1 MNKNKVSIIISI
13 IIFFIIIFEMFF
25 YIQKGIQI
33 NKLNNMYKDIEFLED
48 KIAIYYLNN
57 EELPVYEKNINQIE
71 NDELSYGMKK
81 NNIND
86 KYIINSQSHTIYY
99 YCGIKYNN
107 ETYYT
112 KNINYKDVKLE
123 EF

>member
-1 MNKNKVSIIISI
+1 
-13 IIFFIIIFEMFF
+13 MFF

-57 EELPVYEKNINQIE
+57 EELPVYEKNIKFENSINPNDNDTYYEINLNQIE